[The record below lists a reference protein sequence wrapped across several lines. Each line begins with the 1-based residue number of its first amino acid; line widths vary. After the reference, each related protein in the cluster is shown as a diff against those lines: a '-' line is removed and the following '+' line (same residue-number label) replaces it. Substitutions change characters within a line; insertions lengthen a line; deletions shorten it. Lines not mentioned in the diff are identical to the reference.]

1 MMHPETMA
9 WGMGAA
15 MADAI
20 MSAGR
25 NVAHARN
32 ARALHAWSDALANA
46 QGDADDMAAVAVAA
60 INAMVADLEEEN
72 AVLRRALRQRDD
84 ALRNLRQ

>member
-60 INAMVADLEEEN
+60 INHGRDLEEEN

>member
-60 INAMVADLEEEN
+60 INQVADLEEEN

-84 ALRNLRQ
+84 ALRSLRQ

>member
-25 NVAHARN
+25 NVAQARN

-60 INAMVADLEEEN
+60 INAMADLEEEN
-72 AVLRRALRQRDD
+72 AVLRRALRQREE